1 MSTNETTQQPMAQG
15 IASLLTPVVTDMDK
29 AIVSAQKSQED
40 LGKEIERLITG
51 KLDDDDCHGYTLM
64 SFISFLELEHFKDI
78 AEPPQLHPALE
89 KLTESKK
96 KLASANKL
104 MQQTQLR
111 VQRMEA
117 QLQPTPTP

>member
-1 MSTNETTQQPMAQG
+1 MMM
-15 IASLLTPVVTDMDK
+15 IAMDT
-29 AIVSAQKSQED
+29 
-40 LGKEIERLITG
+40 L
-51 KLDDDDCHGYTLM
+51 LM
-64 SFISFLELEHFKDI
+64 SFISFFFLELEHFKDI

-89 KLTESKK
+89 KLTESRK

>member
-1 MSTNETTQQPMAQG
+1 MSTDETTQQSMAQG

-29 AIVSAQKSQED
+29 AIVSAQKSQEG
-40 LGKEIERLITG
+40 LGKEIERLIT
-51 KLDDDDCHGYTLM
+51 
-64 SFISFLELEHFKDI
+64 ELEHFKDI

-89 KLTESKK
+89 KLTDSRK

-117 QLQPTPTP
+117 QLQSSST